1 MARPDD
7 DLLDRWLRAED
18 DGSEDA
24 EADADIA
31 LTALFAA
38 LPLRAAPAAGFAERV
53 LFAVAA
59 PGRRP
64 ARSDL
69 RVVRGR
75 VRAHAAALLPA
86 FLGSPWGRAGLV
98 LSLVA
103 AAVSL
108 PFLLAALAPL
118 FAALSPELLAPA
130 AAHALNE
137 VSGWVVAGLRLGR
150 WLADFSRSLRTPLES
165 PAVVAAMGA
174 CLLVSALAL
183 RLLHELFQ
191 RERNWTYVDP
201 I

>member
-18 DGSEDA
+18 DGSDIEA
-24 EADADIA
+24 EAA

-38 LPLRAAPAAGFAERV
+38 LPLRSAPAAGFAERV
-53 LFAVAA
+53 LLAVAA
-59 PGRRP
+59 PAPARRP
-64 ARSDL
+64 AR
-69 RVVRGR
+69 
-75 VRAHAAALLPA
+75 AWAAALLPA
-86 FLGSPWGRAGLV
+86 FLGSPWGRAGLG
-98 LSLVA
+98 LGLVA
-103 AAVSL
+103 AALGL
-108 PFLLAALAPL
+108 PFLLAALGSL
-118 FAALSPELLAPA
+118 VAALSPELLAPA

-137 VSGWVVAGLRLGR
+137 VSGWVISGLRFWR

-165 PAVVAAMGA
+165 PAVAAAMGT

-183 RLLHELFQ
+183 RLLQELFQ